1 MKQIIL
7 KSFMVGILLLLVNSL
22 IAQPP
27 PNPPDQGSSG
37 DQTQGGGPPG
47 GNAPVGSGTLIL
59 LSLGAL
65 YIGQRALQN
74 QNDKTVND

>member
-1 MKQIIL
+1 MRQIIL
-7 KSFMVGILLLLVNSL
+7 KSFMVGMLMLLVNSL

-37 DQTQGGGPPG
+37 DQTQGGPPG
-47 GNAPVGSGTLIL
+47 GNAPIGSGTLIL